1 MYFGRIQL
9 LSIRLE
15 GGNARAQL
23 QEEEVKPV
31 CSFLLLVM
39 WTFLVCYLSFFR
51 LLCREEVKEDH
62 PDGWK
67 IWNTSPR
74 DHTTKARSFLSGSL
88 VFFPNHKLS
97 REIQLS
103 AVQTWYFSILIS
115 KYLLCMVNAS
125 MVTVKCLV
133 CIWKRRFNT
142 RPRLQDELYL
152 SKFLPPWVIL
162 VISLNHG
169 IRHLRASFFIKI
181 VYQATKLLK
190 SFSKLFAKSVLTKD
204 LPRSSAMDLK
214 YFVSIRVVSVKAPE
228 L

>member
-1 MYFGRIQL
+1 MTSNDCIGVLSYSGYCYSSSFVWGLESGLELFLVCQKQLLQVKKRVFAFKNYNMYFGRIQL

-88 VFFPNHKLS
+88 VFFPNHKLAK
-97 REIQLS
+97 EIQLC
-103 AVQTWYFSILIS
+103 AVQRWYFSILIS

-133 CIWKRRFNT
+133 CIWKRR
-142 RPRLQDELYL
+142 L
-152 SKFLPPWVIL
+152 
-162 VISLNHG
+162 
-169 IRHLRASFFIKI
+169 
-181 VYQATKLLK
+181 
-190 SFSKLFAKSVLTKD
+190 
-204 LPRSSAMDLK
+204 
-214 YFVSIRVVSVKAPE
+214 
-228 L
+228 